1 MTQKG
6 YLRSVY
12 WRLAGVIM
20 ACVVLSLMAVSYFSH
35 RVFERTLV
43 PEVEKKATTVGASV
57 RSLVLKATGYGLTL
71 DSLYGV
77 EQTFD
82 KLVDDNPEFGITIVL
97 SQSLID
103 PSDLPPHTTTGP
115 LTLVLNP
122 GKQRKILPP
131 SSL

>member
-57 RSLVLKATGYGLTL
+57 RSLVL
-71 DSLYGV
+71 D
-77 EQTFD
+77 
-82 KLVDDNPEFGITIVL
+82 
-97 SQSLID
+97 
-103 PSDLPPHTTTGP
+103 
-115 LTLVLNP
+115 
-122 GKQRKILPP
+122 RK
-131 SSL
+131 SVV